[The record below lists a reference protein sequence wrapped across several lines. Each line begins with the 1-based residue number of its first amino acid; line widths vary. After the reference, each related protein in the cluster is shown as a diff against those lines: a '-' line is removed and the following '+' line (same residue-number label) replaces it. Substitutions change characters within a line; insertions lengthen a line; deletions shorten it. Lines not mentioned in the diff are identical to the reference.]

1 MSMSINPVDLAAAAE
16 GILNTQYLLQRERL
30 LSASAQASRLLL
42 EAPDAMKAMPEV
54 LQLLGEAAQVDRTA
68 LAFAEI
74 GPNGEKWLKIQA
86 EWVTESLTD
95 AHCPMSECG
104 GTDPWNEPRSDQ
116 FCTMLQSGKSVV
128 FCPDAARAIEGVSI
142 TSDKARTSAI
152 VPILVDGEYVGVIG
166 FDDWQ
171 RVREFD
177 SSIVSALEIAAGLVG
192 AALHR
197 QRLVETMRRERELAA
212 EERLS
217 SATRANA
224 LLRSNLTK
232 LARDADP
239 QDFVSNI
246 LIDATRQLDAAA
258 AYTIGFDKAA
268 NLWKAFIHVEG
279 GKVAPPPYQAAA
291 TPEETRLGE
300 VLTLFTEPSFYQV
313 QPLDRIQW
321 PGAAAWHAREGHKS
335 VYLLPVVVGEQT
347 VGCIG
352 LAFMQDEALSAE
364 RAELALAVAHQIT
377 LCIGLK
383 KLGMAAKD
391 AAVLAERNRIG
402 QEIHDGLAQGFTGI
416 LMQLGAAEEA
426 MHECARNS
434 PLPSILTRI
443 HDLARQGLADARR
456 SVMALRPDQ
465 TKRVGLELALRQLAE
480 RATVEGRATCSFE
493 GAVIGDGLVPERQHE
508 LLRIATE
515 AVSNALRHA
524 HPTTVRIVLLEEIA
538 QWTMSVIDDGRG
550 MTLSPDLY
558 AQQGYGL
565 NNMRER
571 AGAIGGEFLIES
583 KPGEGTRIVVNLPR
597 PHAANVSKLK
607 AQHER
612 RG

>member
-1 MSMSINPVDLAAAAE
+1 MAMSINPADLAAAAE
-16 GILNTQYLLQRERL
+16 GILNTQYLQQRERL
-30 LSASAQASRLLL
+30 LAASAQASRLLL
-42 EAPDAMKAMPEV
+42 EAPHAMEVMPEV
-54 LQLLGEAAQVDRTA
+54 LRLLGEAAQVDRTA
-68 LAFAEI
+68 LAFAES
-74 GPNGEKWLKIQA
+74 GPNGEKWLEIQA
-86 EWVTESLTD
+86 EWINETLGECCD
-95 AHCPMSECG
+95 AECD
-104 GTDPWNEPRSDQ
+104 GTDPWNKTRSDR

-128 FCPDAARAIEGVSI
+128 FCPEAQRHFDNASI

-152 VPILVDGEYVGVIG
+152 VPILVDGDYVGVIG

-197 QRLVETMRRERELAA
+197 ERLLDTMRREREIAA
-212 EERLS
+212 EERLT
-217 SATRANA
+217 SAMRANA

-239 QDFVSNI
+239 KEFVTNI

-258 AYTIGFDKAA
+258 AFTIGFDKEA
-268 NLWKAFIHVEG
+268 NHWRAFCHVEDG
-279 GKVAPPPYQAAA
+279 RTATPPYQLTA
-291 TPEETRLGE
+291 TNEETRILE
-300 VLTLFTEPSFYQV
+300 VLQQFREPSFHQL

-321 PGAAAWHAREGHKS
+321 PGAADWHAREGHQS
-335 VYLLPVVVGEQT
+335 VYVLPLVVGEQT

-352 LAFMQDEALSAE
+352 LVFKQSDALNAE
-364 RAELALAVAHQIT
+364 RAELALAVAHQIM

-434 PLPSILTRI
+434 PLPAILTRI
-443 HDLARQGLADARR
+443 RDLAREGLTEARR
-456 SVMALRPDQ
+456 SVQALRPEQ
-465 TKRVGLELALRQLAE
+465 LKRQGLELALRALCE
-480 RATVEGRATCSFE
+480 RTSVEGRVKCHFDGSMNAE
-493 GAVIGDGLVPERQHE
+493 GLAPEKQHE
-508 LLRIATE
+508 LLRIAQE
-515 AVSNALRHA
+515 AISNALRHA
-524 HPTTVRIVLLEEIA
+524 HPNNVFIDLVEVETHWSLTVR
-538 QWTMSVIDDGRG
+538 DDGRG
-550 MTLSPDLY
+550 MTLNPDLY

-571 AGAIGGEFLIES
+571 AGAIGGQFHIAS
-583 KPGEGTRIVVNLPR
+583 KPGEGTRVSVTLPR
-597 PHAANVSKLK
+597 RKVAA
-607 AQHER
+607 
-612 RG
+612 

>member
-1 MSMSINPVDLAAAAE
+1 MAMSINPVDLAAAAE
-16 GILNTQYLLQRERL
+16 GILNTQYLQQRERL
-30 LSASAQASRLLL
+30 LAASAQASRLLL
-42 EAPDAMKAMPEV
+42 EAAHAMEVMPEV
-54 LQLLGEAAQVDRTA
+54 LRLLGEAAQVDRTA
-68 LAFAEI
+68 LAFAEN

-86 EWVTESLTD
+86 EWINETIADCCD
-95 AHCPMSECG
+95 AECD
-104 GTDPWNEPRSDQ
+104 GTDPWNEPRSDR
-116 FCTMLQSGKSVV
+116 FCNMLQSGKSVV
-128 FCPDAARAIEGVSI
+128 FCPEAQRHFDNSSI

-152 VPILVDGEYVGVIG
+152 VPILVDGDYVGVIG

-197 QRLVETMRRERELAA
+197 ERLLDIMRRERELAA

-224 LLRSNLTK
+224 LLRTNLTK

-239 QDFVSNI
+239 QEFVSNI
-246 LIDATRQLDAAA
+246 LIDAVRQLNAAA
-258 AYTIGFDKAA
+258 AFTIGFDKTA
-268 NLWKAFIHVEG
+268 NLWKAFIHVEND
-279 GKVAPPPYQAAA
+279 KVAPPPYQPQA
-291 TPEETRLGE
+291 TPDETRLGE
-300 VLTLFTEPSFYQV
+300 VLAQFPQPSFYEV
-313 QPLDRIQW
+313 LPLDRIQW
-321 PGAAAWHAREGHKS
+321 PGAAEWHAREGHKS
-335 VYLLPVVVGEQT
+335 VYVLPVVVGEQT

-352 LAFMQDEALSAE
+352 LAFKQEDALSAE

-434 PLPSILTRI
+434 PLPAILTRI
-443 HDLARQGLADARR
+443 RDLAREGLTEARR
-456 SVMALRPDQ
+456 SVQALRPEQ
-465 TKRVGLELALRQLAE
+465 LKRQGLELALRALCE
-480 RATVEGRATCSFE
+480 RTSVEGRVKCHFE
-493 GAVIGDGLVPERQHE
+493 GSLNAEGLAPEKQHE
-508 LLRIATE
+508 LLRIAQE
-515 AVSNALRHA
+515 AISNALRHA
-524 HPTTVRIVLLEEIA
+524 HPNNVFIILVEDDSHWSLSVR
-538 QWTMSVIDDGRG
+538 DDGRG
-550 MTLSPDLY
+550 MTLNPELY

-571 AGAIGGEFLIES
+571 AGAIGGAFKIES
-583 KPGEGTRIVVNLPR
+583 KPGEGTSVSVCLPR
-597 PHAANVSKLK
+597 RKVAA
-607 AQHER
+607 
-612 RG
+612 

>member
-1 MSMSINPVDLAAAAE
+1 MAMSINPVDLAAAAE
-16 GILNTQYLLQRERL
+16 GILNTQYLQQRERL
-30 LSASAQASRLLL
+30 LAASAQASRLLL
-42 EAPDAMKAMPEV
+42 EAPHAMEVMPEV
-54 LQLLGEAAQVDRTA
+54 LRLLGEAAQVDRTA
-68 LAFAEI
+68 LAFAEN

-86 EWVTESLTD
+86 EWINESLGECCD
-95 AHCPMSECG
+95 SECD
-104 GTDPWNEPRSDQ
+104 GTDPWNEPRSDR
-116 FCTMLQSGKSVV
+116 FCNMLQSGKSVV
-128 FCPDAARAIEGVSI
+128 FCPEAQRHFDNASI

-197 QRLVETMRRERELAA
+197 ERLLDTMRRERELAA

-239 QDFVSNI
+239 HDFVSNI
-246 LIDATRQLDAAA
+246 LIDASRQLDACAA
-258 AYTIGFDKAA
+258 FTIGFDKTA
-268 NLWKAFIHVEG
+268 NLWKAFIHVENG
-279 GKVAPPPYQAAA
+279 RMVPPPYQPTA
-291 TPEETRLGE
+291 TPDETRLGE
-300 VLTLFTEPSFYQV
+300 VLAQFPQPSFYEV

-321 PGAAAWHAREGHKS
+321 PGAAEWHVREGHKS
-335 VYLLPVVVGEQT
+335 VYVLPVVVGEQT

-352 LAFMQDEALSAE
+352 LVFMQEEALNAE

-434 PLPSILTRI
+434 PLPAILTRI
-443 HDLARQGLADARR
+443 RDLAREGLAEARR
-456 SVMALRPDQ
+456 SVQALRPEQ
-465 TKRVGLELALRQLAE
+465 LKRQGLELALRALCE
-480 RATVEGRATCSFE
+480 RTSVEGRVKCHFE
-493 GAVIGDGLVPERQHE
+493 GSMNAEGLAPEKQHE
-508 LLRIATE
+508 LLRIAQE
-515 AVSNALRHA
+515 AISNALRHA
-524 HPTTVRIVLLEEIA
+524 HPNNVYIELVEVDTHWSLTVR
-538 QWTMSVIDDGRG
+538 DDGRG
-550 MTLSPDLY
+550 MTLNPELY

-571 AGAIGGEFLIES
+571 AGAIGGQFQITS
-583 KPGEGTRIVVNLPR
+583 KPGEGTRVSVTLPR
-597 PHAANVSKLK
+597 RKVAA
-607 AQHER
+607 
-612 RG
+612 

>member
-1 MSMSINPVDLAAAAE
+1 MVMSINPVDLAAAAE
-16 GILNTQYLLQRERL
+16 GILNTQYLQQRERL
-30 LSASAQASRLLL
+30 LAASAQASRLLL
-42 EAPDAMKAMPEV
+42 EAPHAMEVMPEV
-54 LQLLGEAAQVDRTA
+54 LRLLGEAAQVDRTA
-68 LAFAEI
+68 LAFAVQ

-86 EWVTESLTD
+86 EWISESIAD
-95 AHCPMSECG
+95 ACCENDSCSDAN
-104 GTDPWNEPRSDQ
+104 DPWNEPRSDR
-116 FCTMLQSGKSVV
+116 FCNMLQAGKSVV
-128 FCPDAARAIEGVSI
+128 FCPEAQQHFDNASI

-197 QRLVETMRRERELAA
+197 ERLLDIMRRERELAA

-217 SATRANA
+217 SAVRANA
-224 LLRSNLTK
+224 LLRTNLTK

-246 LIDATRQLDAAA
+246 LIDASRQLEAAA
-258 AYTIGFDKAA
+258 AYTIGFDKTA
-268 NLWKAFIHVEG
+268 NLWKAFIHVEN
-279 GKVAPPPYQAAA
+279 GKVVPPPYQPTA
-291 TPEETRLGE
+291 TPEETQLGE
-300 VLTLFTEPSFYQV
+300 VLAQFPEPSFYQV
-313 QPLDRIQW
+313 QPLDRIRW
-321 PGAAAWHAREGHKS
+321 PGAAEWHAREGHKS
-335 VYLLPVVVGEQT
+335 VYVLPVVVGEQT

-352 LAFMQDEALSAE
+352 LAFAQDQALSAE

-434 PLPSILTRI
+434 PLPAILTRI
-443 HDLARQGLADARR
+443 RDLARDGLAEARR
-456 SVMALRPDQ
+456 SVGALRPEQ
-465 TKRVGLELALRQLAE
+465 LKRQGLELALRALCE
-480 RATVEGRATCSFE
+480 RTTVEGRVKCHFDGTMNAE
-493 GAVIGDGLVPERQHE
+493 GLAPEKQHE
-508 LLRIATE
+508 LLRIAQE

-524 HPTTVRIVLLEEIA
+524 HPNNVYIVLTEESTQWSLTVR
-538 QWTMSVIDDGRG
+538 DDGRG
-550 MTLSPDLY
+550 MTLNPELY

-571 AGAIGGEFLIES
+571 AGGIGGAFHIES
-583 KPGEGTRIVVNLPR
+583 KPGDGTRVVVTLPR
-597 PHAANVSKLK
+597 RKVAA
-607 AQHER
+607 
-612 RG
+612 